1 MTAQIAKYERLH
13 KTKLGKYGIVIDE
26 SYYQLIMGK
35 RLFVYTIKSI
45 FGLQEHQIC
54 SDCKRDMY
62 HPISGECTE
71 DCMCR
76 YPEGDCLSNHLAD
89 ADGECGC
96 EYCIDA
102 VRDHADSLRKE
113 AQEKGN

>member
-1 MTAQIAKYERLH
+1 MTLIAKYERLP
-13 KTKLGKYGIVIDE
+13 KTKLAKYGKVIDE
-26 SYYQLIMGK
+26 TYYQLIMGK

-45 FGLQEHQIC
+45 FGIQEHQIC
-54 SDCKRDMY
+54 SDCKRDMC
-62 HPISGECTE
+62 HPTKGECTQ
-71 DCMCR
+71 DCMCSL
-76 YPEGDCLSNHLAD
+76 PEGDCLSNHLAD

-113 AQEKGN
+113 AQEKGL